1 MKTIQEF
8 YNKEIENFKEQVV
21 MMVKDMVNEF
31 GGVDPIMMALV
42 IKDNKVSIAVLGGL
56 TQLFSGD
63 DEMKLKAT
71 ELMREFNKELK
82 PMAIAFAS
90 EAYIATAPI
99 GKTVI
104 DDDGVYLDD
113 SFRPSVNPDSKECLM
128 ISFETFKHEGVMYW
142 EMIKMGDVTDLKLI
156 EDLNLQPKADKN
168 ASGVLTNLLEE
179 NYSEL
184 AELIKNN
191 NISLN

>member
-63 DEMKLKAT
+63 DEMKLKAA

-128 ISFETFKHEGVMYW
+128 ISFETFKDEGVMYW

>member
-56 TQLFSGD
+56 TELFSGD
-63 DEMKLKAT
+63 DEMKLKAA

-128 ISFETFKHEGVMYW
+128 ISFETFKDEGVMYW

-184 AELIKNN
+184 AKLIKNN

>member
-56 TQLFSGD
+56 TELFSGD
-63 DEMKLKAT
+63 DEMKLKAA

>member
-63 DEMKLKAT
+63 DEMKLKAA

-113 SFRPSVNPDSKECLM
+113 SFRPSVNPDSKECLI

-168 ASGVLTNLLEE
+168 ASGVLTNLLQ
-179 NYSEL
+179 
-184 AELIKNN
+184 
-191 NISLN
+191 

>member
-63 DEMKLKAT
+63 DEMKLKAA

-99 GKTVI
+99 GKNVI

-128 ISFETFKHEGVMYW
+128 ISFETFKDEGVMYW

-168 ASGVLTNLLEE
+168 ASGVLTNVLEE

>member
-31 GGVDPIMMALV
+31 GGVDPMMMALV

-63 DEMKLKAT
+63 DEMKLKAA

>member
-63 DEMKLKAT
+63 DEMKLKAA

-184 AELIKNN
+184 ADLIKNN